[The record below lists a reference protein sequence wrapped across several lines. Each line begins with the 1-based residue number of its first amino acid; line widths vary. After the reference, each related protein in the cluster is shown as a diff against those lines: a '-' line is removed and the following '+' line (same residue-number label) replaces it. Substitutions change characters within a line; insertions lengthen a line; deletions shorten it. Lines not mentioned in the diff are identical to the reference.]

1 MAYTLTEFSSDKA
14 RELFGRRLKILLQ
27 NRRATRREV
36 ADYVGVQESTV
47 GRWAMGK
54 GMPRYMDQID
64 KLAEFF
70 RVGKPYFLEENFEDT
85 AKAQKFVATSF
96 RERSLLMA
104 YRAAPE
110 EGKKRIENVAGEY
123 LALFGVQ

>member
-1 MAYTLTEFSSDKA
+1 MATRGYRKGKDVD
-14 RELFGRRLKILLQ
+14 LFASRLKGLI
-27 NRRATRREV
+27 RSRGVTRREV

-54 GMPRYMDQID
+54 GLPREGEYTA

-70 RVGKPYFLEENFEDT
+70 NVDESYFREESEDPRS
-85 AKAQKFVATSF
+85 KQIFVAATF

-110 EGKKRIENVAGEY
+110 EGKERIESVANSY
-123 LALFGVQ
+123 LEALGVQC

>member
-14 RELFGRRLKILLQ
+14 KELFGRRLFVLLK
-27 NRRATRREV
+27 NRHVTRREV

-47 GRWAMGK
+47 GRWAKGQ

-64 KLAEFF
+64 RLAEFF
-70 RVGKPYFLEENFEDT
+70 NVGKPYFLEENFDDA
-85 AKAQKFVATSF
+85 AKAQKFVATTF

-110 EGKKRIENVAGEY
+110 EGKQRIEAVAGEY
-123 LALFGVQ
+123 LAAFGV